1 MHYAT
6 KLTLFSIVILSAGC
20 ATTSSQFRSV
30 KYSEAIEFEQ
40 SLGALARMPSPP
52 EKLYVQPLNK
62 SESCKLPTSKEQQER
77 KNFKAY
83 WDGQC
88 KNGYAYG
95 LGRDIAI
102 SDTHH
107 YEEITIHNGKGD
119 DFNAPA
125 VNYDFVNNSVV
136 YRMGSKT
143 FPAHSMFGEY

>member
-20 ATTSSQFRSV
+20 ATTNSQFRSV

-40 SLGALARMPSPP
+40 SLGALTNMPSPP

-62 SESCKLPTSKEQQER
+62 SEPCKLPTSKEQQER

-107 YEEITIHNGKGD
+107 YEEITIHDGNGD
-119 DFNAPA
+119 NFNA
-125 VNYDFVNNSVV
+125 
-136 YRMGSKT
+136 RQLT
-143 FPAHSMFGEY
+143 TIL